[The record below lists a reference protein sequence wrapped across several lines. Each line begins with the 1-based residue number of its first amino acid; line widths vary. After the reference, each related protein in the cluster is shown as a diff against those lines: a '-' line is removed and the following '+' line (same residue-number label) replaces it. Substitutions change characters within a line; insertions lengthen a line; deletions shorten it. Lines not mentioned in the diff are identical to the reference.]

1 MSLTQV
7 INGLLADGAITTAKL
22 ADSNVTTAKIADAN
36 VTAAKLANASVTT
49 AKLANSGY
57 ELGMRNRIINGRMD
71 ISQRGTT
78 FAAIAD
84 GAYCLDRWVFG
95 ESSAA
100 VLTASQQA
108 DAPAGFSNSLRL
120 AVTTADASIAAGD
133 YCVIRQR
140 IEGYNVAD
148 LIGRDFTLSFWAR
161 SAKTGTHCVVF
172 TNSGADRSYIAEYSI
187 AAANTWEFKTITV
200 AGGLITA
207 GTWDFT
213 NGRGLNVQWAL
224 AAGATFYT
232 TAGAWQTGNFIATA
246 NQVNVL
252 DTIGNVF
259 AITGVQLEP
268 GAFATP
274 FENRSRG
281 IEGLLCQ
288 RYFLYPNETPTYR
301 FYGAAGSSSYVTY
314 YFPTTLRDAP
324 TTTTV
329 SWSGGV
335 NATAGTIVSTQSLVH
350 AQLVCAAGAG
360 SDYSATLNV
369 TSISAEL

>member
-1 MSLTQV
+1 MS
-7 INGLLADGAITTAKL
+7 TTKIVTSMLVDDSVTTSKIVDENVTSAKL
-22 ADSNVTTAKIADAN
+22 AGQ
-36 VTAAKLANASVTT
+36 SVIPI
-49 AKLANSGY
+49 KLANSGY

-95 ESSAA
+95 KSSAA

-148 LIGRDFTLSFWAR
+148 LIGRDSTLSFWAR
-161 SAKTGTHCVVF
+161 SAKTGTHCVAL

-213 NGRGLNVQWAL
+213 NGRGLSVQWVL
-224 AAGATFYT
+224 AAGATLQT
-232 TAGAWQTGNFIATA
+232 TAGVWQTGTFIATS
-246 NQVNVL
+246 NQVNCL

-259 AITGVQLEP
+259 SITGVQLEA
-268 GAFATP
+268 GDVATP
-274 FENRSRG
+274 FDWRPYGDE
-281 IEGLLCQ
+281 LALCQ
-288 RYFLYPNETPTYR
+288 RYFESCG
-301 FYGAAGSSSYVTY
+301 FI
-314 YFPTTLRDAP
+314 
-324 TTTTV
+324 
-329 SWSGGV
+329 
-335 NATAGTIVSTQSLVH
+335 ATATSPPFTSIRYAVTKRATPNSLTV
-350 AQLVCAAGAG
+350 ASG
-360 SDYSATLNV
+360 SISPATLNNRLSSDYFSLDGNATSSAAVVV
-369 TSISAEL
+369 TVDSEL

>member
-1 MSLTQV
+1 MSTTKITTSMIV
-7 INGLLADGAITTAKL
+7 DGA
-22 ADSNVTTAKIADAN
+22 VTTDKITDAN
-36 VTAAKLANASVTT
+36 VTSAKLAGQSVIPS
-49 AKLANSGY
+49 KLANSGY

-71 ISQRGTT
+71 IAQRGTS

-95 ESSAA
+95 NSSAA
-100 VLTASQQA
+100 VLTASQQS
-108 DAPAGFSNSLRL
+108 DAPTGFRNSLRL

-133 YCVIRQR
+133 YCAIGQR
-140 IEGYNVAD
+140 IEGFNIND
-148 LIGRDFTLSFWAR
+148 LIGRNFTLSFWVR
-161 SAKTGTHCVVF
+161 SAKTGTHCISLG
-172 TNSGADRSYIAEYSI
+172 NSADDRSYVAEYSI
-187 AAANTWEFKTITV
+187 AAANTWEFKTVTV
-200 AGGLITA
+200 SGGLITA

-213 NGRGLNVQWAL
+213 NGVGLRVRWVL
-224 AAGATFYT
+224 ASGATYQT
-232 TAGAWQTGNFIATA
+232 TAGSWQTGNFVATS
-246 NQVNVL
+246 NQVNCL

-268 GAFATP
+268 GAVATP
-274 FENRSRG
+274 FEHRPRA

-288 RYFLYPNETPTYR
+288 RYYLHPNETPTYR
-301 FYGAAGSSSYVTY
+301 FYGAAGSSSYATY
-314 YFPTTLRDAP
+314 YFPTTLRDSP

>member
-1 MSLTQV
+1 MS
-7 INGLLADGAITTAKL
+7 TTKIVTSML
-22 ADSNVTTAKIADAN
+22 VDDSVTTAKIVDEN
-36 VTAAKLANASVTT
+36 VTSAKLAGQSVIPI
-49 AKLANSGY
+49 KLANSGY

-84 GAYCLDRWVFG
+84 NTYCLDRWVFG

-108 DAPAGFSNSLRL
+108 DAPAGFRNSLRL

-133 YCVIRQR
+133 NCTIGQR
-140 IEGYNVAD
+140 IEGFNIND
-148 LIGRDFTLSFWAR
+148 LIGRDFTLSFWVR
-161 SAKTGTHCVVF
+161 SAKTGTHCVALR
-172 TNSGADRSYIAEYSI
+172 NSSTDRSYITEYSI

-213 NGRGLNVQWAL
+213 NGIGLAVRWVL
-224 AAGATFYT
+224 ASGSTFQT
-232 TAGAWQTGNFIATA
+232 TANAWQTGAFLATA

-252 DTIGNVF
+252 DTIGNIF

-288 RYFLYPNETPTYR
+288 RYYLEPAQVLTYR
-301 FYGAAGSSSYVTY
+301 FYGAAGSFSYATY
-314 YFPTTLRDAP
+314 YLPTTLRDNP

-335 NATAGTIVSTQSLVH
+335 NATGGTIVSTASLVH